1 VDDVVCDAVALLLAQ
16 EEVAPQRRALGE
28 FRKHVAQQ
36 EARPLRIA
44 GGLLE
49 QLEELGVDAA
59 AQ

>member
-1 VDDVVCDAVALLLAQ
+1 MGDAVALLLAQ
-16 EEVAPQRRALGE
+16 EEVAAQRGALGE
-28 FRKHVAQQ
+28 LREHVAQQ
-36 EARPLRIA
+36 QARPLRVA